1 MKVCSLK
8 ILLQLWTKLLLGKEE
23 THIKKQLTQLTSLGH
38 LAIIVIMSEQM
49 IWARKA
55 LIEIHTLSLRA
66 C

>member
-1 MKVCSLK
+1 MDKTPS
-8 ILLQLWTKLLLGKEE
+8 GKGGDPHQKTTYP
-23 THIKKQLTQLTSLGH
+23 THFTSH
-38 LAIIVIMSEQM
+38 NCVIMSEQM